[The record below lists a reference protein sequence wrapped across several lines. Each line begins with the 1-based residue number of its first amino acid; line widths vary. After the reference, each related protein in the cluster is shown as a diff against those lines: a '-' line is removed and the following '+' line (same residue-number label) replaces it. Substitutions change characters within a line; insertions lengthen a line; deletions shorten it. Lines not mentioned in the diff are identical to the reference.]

1 MPSTLMTL
9 PRLAR
14 AIGVSIHTINKWK
27 VRYDDFPEPRERVT
41 TTMHLYNPRDFVAFL
56 RQHPATA
63 SAEVRARLAA
73 LLKPPTSAE

>member
-1 MPSTLMTL
+1 MTL

-41 TTMHLYNPRDFVAFL
+41 STMHLYAPRDFVGFL
-56 RQHPATA
+56 RQHPAAGSDT
-63 SAEVRARLAA
+63 VRERLAD
-73 LLKPPTSAE
+73 LLKPTIPAG